1 MLRTALASTLVV
13 SVLVVAFSIGVY
25 VYTQVAVEVNM
36 PVVPVEA
43 PVPSLFQGLD
53 DASKTID
60 VDTPAQGRVLP
71 LTQ

>member
-43 PVPSLFQGLD
+43 PVPSLFQGLG